1 MNRVILSGEIGSD
14 IVLKKTAA
22 GQSLCNFS
30 IEVKDKGKNGQ
41 EYKSFFDCTA
51 WGENAEHI
59 NQYGFRGQHIAVDG
73 KFQKSS
79 YTNNSGQK
87 VYKTSVYVMDVEL
100 SLNNATIPQ
109 TQAYQQTSQQQMQ
122 QQMQQPQTVPFTNN
136 HKDLV
141 EFYDEVEIKND
152 KENKSK
158 VFTCNGKKYEQETL
172 F

>member
-30 IEVKDKGKNGQ
+30 IEVKEKGKDGQ
-41 EYKSFFDCTA
+41 ERKYFFDCTA

-73 KFQKSS
+73 KLQKSS
-79 YTNNSGQK
+79 YTNKENQK

-100 SLNNATIPQ
+100 SVNNATMPQ
-109 TQAYQQTSQQQMQ
+109 AQAYQTNQQQMQ
-122 QQMQQPQTVPFTNN
+122 QQMQQPQTVPFTNQVN
-136 HKDLV
+136 YQSYPTNDDLG
-141 EFYDEVEIKND
+141 EEMPF
-152 KENKSK
+152 
-158 VFTCNGKKYEQETL
+158 
-172 F
+172 

>member
-41 EYKSFFDCTA
+41 EHKYFFDCTA
-51 WGENAEHI
+51 WGDNAEHI

-73 KFQKSS
+73 KLQKSS

-100 SLNNATIPQ
+100 SVNNATMPQ
-109 TQAYQQTSQQQMQ
+109 TQAYQQTYQQTYQPQ
-122 QQMQQPQTVPFTNN
+122 SQQMQQPQTVPFTNQVN
-136 HKDLV
+136 YQSYPTNDDLG
-141 EFYDEVEIKND
+141 EGMPF
-152 KENKSK
+152 
-158 VFTCNGKKYEQETL
+158 
-172 F
+172 

>member
-30 IEVKDKGKNGQ
+30 IEVKEKGKDGQ
-41 EYKSFFDCTA
+41 ERKYFFDCTA

-73 KFQKSS
+73 KLQKSS
-79 YTNNSGQK
+79 YTNKENQK

-100 SLNNATIPQ
+100 ALNNATMPQ
-109 TQAYQQTSQQQMQ
+109 TQAYQQQAYQPQ
-122 QQMQQPQTVPFTNN
+122 QQMQQPQTVPFTNQVN
-136 HKDLV
+136 YQSYPNDDLG
-141 EFYDEVEIKND
+141 EGMPF
-152 KENKSK
+152 
-158 VFTCNGKKYEQETL
+158 
-172 F
+172 

>member
-30 IEVKDKGKNGQ
+30 IEVKEKGKDGQ
-41 EYKSFFDCTA
+41 ERKYFFECTA

-73 KFQKSS
+73 KLQKSS
-79 YTNNSGQK
+79 YTNKDNQK

-100 SLNNATIPQ
+100 SVNNATIPQ
-109 TQAYQQTSQQQMQ
+109 TQAYQTNQQQMQ
-122 QQMQQPQTVPFTNN
+122 QQMQQPQTVPFTNQVN
-136 HKDLV
+136 YQSYPNNDDLG
-141 EFYDEVEIKND
+141 EGMPF
-152 KENKSK
+152 
-158 VFTCNGKKYEQETL
+158 
-172 F
+172 

>member
-14 IVLKKTAA
+14 IVLKKTTT

-30 IEVKDKGKNGQ
+30 IEVKEKGKNGQ
-41 EYKSFFDCTA
+41 EFKSFFDCTA

-73 KFQKSS
+73 KLQKSS

-100 SLNNATIPQ
+100 SVNNATMPQ
-109 TQAYQQTSQQQMQ
+109 TQAYQQTCQQTYQPQ
-122 QQMQQPQTVPFTNN
+122 QQMQQPQTVPFTNQVN
-136 HKDLV
+136 YKSYPTNDDLG
-141 EFYDEVEIKND
+141 EGMPF
-152 KENKSK
+152 
-158 VFTCNGKKYEQETL
+158 
-172 F
+172 